1 MRKQQALKGFLSI
14 ILFDKSPSKSSL
26 KDELWI
32 VLVNQ
37 SQIYNPGHKCP
48 DSSWQMTLQPASL
61 KANTAQ
67 ARRLPSQC
75 ECWWKSWKK
84 KTTKKP
90 KKNPDN
96 SFRMAA
102 FQELLAFKDRILQLK
117 WRQDRYLR
125 FIPRIA
131 TLQQSRSV
139 PTQLSKNFLLSTFSF
154 LTTSELVFQH
164 CLGGGGWAL
173 DCLLFIFFFP
183 KTSRTYLKLSVVG
196 REKGRSANNLW
207 PGL

>member
-1 MRKQQALKGFLSI
+1 MKSNWIDENNLLLSFRKRKQQALKGFLSI

-61 KANTAQ
+61 KKNIAQ

-84 KTTKKP
+84 KTTKKQQ
-90 KKNPDN
+90 KKNLDN

-125 FIPRIA
+125 FIPNCDFTAITFGSNT
-131 TLQQSRSV
+131 TL
-139 PTQLSKNFLLSTFSF
+139 
-154 LTTSELVFQH
+154 
-164 CLGGGGWAL
+164 
-173 DCLLFIFFFP
+173 
-183 KTSRTYLKLSVVG
+183 
-196 REKGRSANNLW
+196 
-207 PGL
+207 